1 MNKVFISRP
10 DGSVSWG
17 FRLQGG
23 LEYNEPLTI
32 TNIVPNSPA
41 DGKISPGDMLI
52 EIAGNNVRQMIH
64 KDALE
69 LIQRCGNALFLTIQ
83 KAGYSN
89 ATETCGFADQEQ
101 QQQQQQQSSYTYD
114 SSSPSSY
121 NNTSATSIGNT
132 SQAPIFD
139 PNFTTKKTNSFM
151 NRQSSTET
159 YPTYEQSGEMSPI
172 LAKFLNRPGGPKP
185 FTYTPG
191 GLDLSKLLDAA
202 RTRRHP
208 ERRSTSENRK
218 EFDPVMS
225 RRMIVPSEQLNQ
237 HHYTAANPIQPFS
250 YARQQPPPPQKKHI
264 EHDTDVITQSRS
276 FQMLQGWISDSEKTV
291 PNTVSSSS
299 PSTQYSTYRSA
310 DAQNSFD
317 LKNNTDRRRSSSGGG
332 TTSLPSRSFR
342 YLQEQYSV
350 DRDDNNNNNNNS
362 PQIVQ
367 RTIEKT
373 PANGTGL
380 RRGSDAHNPSR
391 AFRFLQDQYDVT
403 QEVSPN
409 RSRPVNN
416 RNDLMEIYHK
426 VPPSFREREP
436 EAPRYS
442 GATVPSRSFRFL
454 QMMTQDSQEQDDLKP
469 NNNYT
474 KAQQSLLNKYD
485 EQNFL
490 TNKNRI
496 NDHPSR
502 SFKYLQEMTGEQRP
516 TETSTLANRLSSTDL
531 GATDF

>member
-89 ATETCGFADQEQ
+89 ATETCGFADQE
-101 QQQQQQQSSYTYD
+101 QQQQQSSYTYD

-310 DAQNSFD
+310 GEYLTFLRRFPSFIIFD
-317 LKNNTDRRRSSSGGG
+317 NYYVGSCPILIERWK
-332 TTSLPSRSFR
+332 FR
-342 YLQEQYSV
+342 
-350 DRDDNNNNNNNS
+350 
-362 PQIVQ
+362 

>member
-10 DGSVSWG
+10 DGNVSWG

-41 DGKISPGDMLI
+41 DGKISHGDMLI
-52 EIAGNNVRQMIH
+52 EIAGNSTRQMTH

-83 KAGYSN
+83 KVGYSN
-89 ATETCGFADQEQ
+89 TTETCRSADQEQ
-101 QQQQQQQSSYTYD
+101 QQSSYNYD
-114 SSSPSSY
+114 SSSPSWY
-121 NNTSATSIGNT
+121 NNTSAMSIGNT
-132 SQAPIFD
+132 PQAPIFD

-151 NRQSSTET
+151 NRESSTET
-159 YPTYEQSGEMSPI
+159 YPTYEQSGEIPPI
-172 LAKFLNRPGGPKP
+172 LAKFLSRPGGPKP

-191 GLDLSKLLDAA
+191 GLDLSKLLDTA
-202 RTRRHP
+202 RTRRFSHR
-208 ERRSTSENRK
+208 ERRSISEDK
-218 EFDPVMS
+218 TGFDPIMN

-237 HHYTAANPIQPFS
+237 HHYTTVNPIQPFS
-250 YARQQPPPPQKKHI
+250 YARQQPPPPPPKKHI

-276 FQMLQGWISDSEKTV
+276 FQMLQGWISDSEKTI
-291 PNTVSSSS
+291 PNTVSSTS
-299 PSTQYSTYRSA
+299 PSTQYSTYRST
-310 DAQNSFD
+310 DTQNSFD
-317 LKNNTDRRRSSSGGG
+317 HKNNTDRCRSNSGGG

-350 DRDDNNNNNNNS
+350 DHNDNNNNT

-367 RTIEKT
+367 RTIDKA

-403 QEVSPN
+403 QEVSAN
-409 RSRPVNN
+409 QSRPVNN
-416 RNDLMEIYHK
+416 RKDLIEIYNK

-454 QMMTQDSQEQDDLKP
+454 QMMTQDSQEQDALKS

-474 KAQQSLLNKYD
+474 KAQQALLNKYD
-485 EQNFL
+485 EQNYL
-490 TNKNRI
+490 TNNNRI
-496 NDHPSR
+496 NEHPSR

-516 TETSTLANRLSSTDL
+516 TETSTLTNRLSSTNL
-531 GATDF
+531 GASDF

>member
-10 DGSVSWG
+10 DGNVSWG

-41 DGKISPGDMLI
+41 DGKISHGDMLI
-52 EIAGNNVRQMIH
+52 EIAGNSTRQMTH

-83 KAGYSN
+83 KVGYSN
-89 ATETCGFADQEQ
+89 TTETCRSADQEQ
-101 QQQQQQQSSYTYD
+101 QQSSYNYD
-114 SSSPSSY
+114 SSSPSCFSH
-121 NNTSATSIGNT
+121 
-132 SQAPIFD
+132 
-139 PNFTTKKTNSFM
+139 
-151 NRQSSTET
+151 R
-159 YPTYEQSGEMSPI
+159 
-172 LAKFLNRPGGPKP
+172 
-185 FTYTPG
+185 
-191 GLDLSKLLDAA
+191 
-202 RTRRHP
+202 
-208 ERRSTSENRK
+208 ERRSISEDK
-218 EFDPVMS
+218 TGFDPIMN

-237 HHYTAANPIQPFS
+237 HHYTTVNPIQPFS
-250 YARQQPPPPQKKHI
+250 YARQQPPPPPPKKHI

-276 FQMLQGWISDSEKTV
+276 FQMLQGWISDSEKTI
-291 PNTVSSSS
+291 PNTVSSTS
-299 PSTQYSTYRSA
+299 PSTQYSTYRST

-317 LKNNTDRRRSSSGGG
+317 HKNNTDRCRSNSGGG

-350 DRDDNNNNNNNS
+350 DHNDNNNNT

-367 RTIEKT
+367 RTIDKA

-403 QEVSPN
+403 QEVSAN
-409 RSRPVNN
+409 QSRPVNN
-416 RNDLMEIYHK
+416 RKDLIEIYNK

-454 QMMTQDSQEQDDLKP
+454 QMMTQDSQEQDALKS

-474 KAQQSLLNKYD
+474 KAQQALLNKYD
-485 EQNFL
+485 EQNYL
-490 TNKNRI
+490 TNNNRI
-496 NDHPSR
+496 NEHPSR

-516 TETSTLANRLSSTDL
+516 TETSTLANRLSSTNL
-531 GATDF
+531 GASDF